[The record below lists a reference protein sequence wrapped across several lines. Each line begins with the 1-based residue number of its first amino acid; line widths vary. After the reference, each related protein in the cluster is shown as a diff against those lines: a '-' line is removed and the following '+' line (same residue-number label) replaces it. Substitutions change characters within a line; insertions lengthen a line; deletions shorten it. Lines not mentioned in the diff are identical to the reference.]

1 MWRALLILGG
11 FLPLCSGYS
20 GQRGVGCRVV
30 NQTADCSHQ
39 NLLQIPDD
47 LPSNL
52 TSLDVSH
59 NRLRTLNVAVLG
71 RYWGLRLLQAGYNN
85 VRTLEA
91 GLCLALPHLTQ
102 LHVQHN
108 EIRNLREQD
117 LLNCSKLMELNLTS
131 NRLKLIGEPFRPLQN
146 LTSLDVSVNGLNS
159 TRLGKQPQLRSLEQL
174 SLSGNKIFIL
184 QKDDFSWLNQSSV
197 RVLRMASLPLREL
210 NPGCLKPLRELEELV
225 LDRTKQSPH
234 LVENL
239 SRELAGS
246 AIRWLSLQNMQLVSV
261 TNTTF
266 MGLQDTNLTS
276 MDLSH
281 NGMSSI
287 GSGSFRWLHTLEDLS
302 LQGNSFYHLTKD
314 TFTGLGNLKSLKLQR
329 ALVNNALIDDY
340 TFQPLKRLESLWL
353 DETKLHNLSA
363 HTFSGLSSLQNLSL
377 SWSLAGLST
386 VTNSTFASLADSPL
400 RMLNLTAAN
409 IKLLRDDAFSGLR
422 NLTRLYLTD
431 NFISQ
436 VLTGAEFRGLVSIQ
450 ELCLSFNKQKIQLR
464 PSSFVSVPTL
474 KSLLLRGTLLGQLDV
489 EPSPFLPLQE
499 LSLLDLS
506 NNNIAIF
513 SANLLSSLGQLKV
526 LKLQHNNLADMWK
539 SVAPKGPTFFLQGLE
554 NLTVLELDYNGLD
567 EIPAHAFSSLRQLQD
582 LSLAGNVLKFL
593 HDGVFSDLVSLRSL
607 DLRKNH
613 ITSVPQAVFQPV
625 LRNLT
630 VLRLGQNPFDCTC
643 DSIFWF
649 VDWLNTTNASVP
661 QRDSAYICNTPPA
674 YFNKSVTRFNGLSCK
689 DMTPFQT
696 LFVLSSTTVLVLM
709 GTALLLRFQGWRI
722 QFYWKVVVSRT
733 LGFRE
738 VDLGEERFL
747 YDAYV
752 IHAPEDRKWVD
763 RHLLPLEEEE
773 NFGFCLEDR
782 DFTPGTSRL
791 ESIVEKMRQSRKI
804 VFIVTE
810 TLLKDPW
817 CTLYKVHHAMHQL
830 IEESRDS
837 VVLVFLEDV
846 PDHRLSRALL
856 LRRGMLRRSC
866 LLRWPPERAR
876 RPAFR
881 LSLKG
886 ALGSTNR
893 VHKT

>member
-1 MWRALLILGG
+1 MWGALLVLGG
-11 FLPLCSGYS
+11 LLPLCSGHS
-20 GQRGVGCRVV
+20 GPRGVGCRVV
-30 NQTADCSHQ
+30 NQMADCSHQ

-59 NRLRTLNVAVLG
+59 NRLRDLSAAVLG
-71 RYWGLRLLQAGYNN
+71 RYGGLRLLRAGYNN
-85 VRTLEA
+85 VRSLEA
-91 GLCLALPHLTQ
+91 GLCLALPQLTQ

-108 EIRNLREQD
+108 EIYILREQD
-117 LLNCSKLMELNLTS
+117 LLHCSKLMELNLTS
-131 NRLKLIGEPFRPLQN
+131 NRLKLKGEPFRPLQN
-146 LTSLDVSVNGLNS
+146 LTSLDVSVNGLIS
-159 TRLGKQPQLRSLEQL
+159 AQLGIQPQLWSLEQL
-174 SLSGNKIFIL
+174 SLSGNKISTL
-184 QKDDFSWLNQSSV
+184 QTEDFSWLNQSSV
-197 RVLRMASLPLREL
+197 RVLRMAALPLKL
-210 NPGCLKPLRELEELV
+210 LKPGCLKPLRGLKELV
-225 LDRTKQSPH
+225 LDRSKLGPD
-234 LVENL
+234 LVEQL
-239 SRELAGS
+239 SQELAGS
-246 AIRWLSLQNMQLVSV
+246 RIRWLSLQNIKLDSV

-266 MGLQDTNLTS
+266 KGLQDTNLNS
-276 MDLSH
+276 MDLSY

-287 GSGSFRWLHTLEDLS
+287 TSGSFRYLHTLEDLS
-302 LQGNSFYHLTKD
+302 LQRNSFSHLTKD
-314 TFTGLGNLKSLKLQR
+314 TFTGLGNLKSLKLQG

-340 TFQPLKRLESLWL
+340 TFQPLKLLESLWL

-386 VTNSTFASLADSPL
+386 VTSSTFASLADSPL

-409 IKLLRDDAFSGLR
+409 IKLLHDDAFSGLR
-422 NLTRLYLTD
+422 NLTRLFLTD

-436 VLTGAEFRGLVSIQ
+436 VLTGAEFRGLASIQ
-450 ELCLSFNKQKIQLR
+450 ELCLSYNRQKIQLR
-464 PSSFVSVPTL
+464 PLSFVNVPTL
-474 KSLLLRGTLLGQLDV
+474 KTLLLRRTLLGQLDF
-489 EPSPFLPLQE
+489 ETSPFLPLQE
-499 LSLLDLS
+499 LLLLDLS
-506 NNNIAIF
+506 NNNIAIIN
-513 SANLLSSLGQLKV
+513 ANLLSSLGQLKV

-539 SVAPKGPTFFLQGLE
+539 SVTPKGPTFFLQGLE

-567 EIPAHAFSSLRQLQD
+567 EIPTHAFSSLQQLQD
-582 LSLAGNVLKFL
+582 LSLTGNVLEFL
-593 HDGVFSDLVSLRSL
+593 HAGAFSDLVSLRSL
-607 DLRKNH
+607 DLRKNL

-625 LRNLT
+625 LRNLA

-649 VDWLNTTNASVP
+649 VSWLNATNTSVP
-661 QRDSAYICNTPPA
+661 LRESAYICNTPPA
-674 YFNKSVTRFNGLSCK
+674 YFNKSVTQFNVLSCK
-689 DMTPFQT
+689 DLTPFQA
-696 LFVLSSTTVLVLM
+696 LFVLSSTVVLVLM

-738 VDLGEERFL
+738 VDRGEKRFL
-747 YDAYV
+747 FDAYV

-763 RHLLPLEEEE
+763 RHLLPLEMEE

-830 IEESRDS
+830 IEDSRDS

-866 LLRWPPERAR
+866 LLCWPPERAR

-886 ALGSTNR
+886 ALCSTNR
-893 VHKT
+893 THKS